1 MRAVIVPLTL
11 IACLF
16 VGYIVW
22 QIRAA
27 AEQARKEKREREK
40 EREAWADRI
49 VDGHDDAPPQ

>member
-16 VGYIVW
+16 IGYVIW

-27 AEQARKEKREREK
+27 AEKARKEQREREK
-40 EREAWADRI
+40 EREAWADRMM
-49 VDGHDDAPPQ
+49 GDDDEKG